1 VNQQCKLQWKQW
13 LKETKCP
20 TSIRAAAAKFD
31 ILYPT
36 LRKHIIKGTATK
48 LLGCLRRTF
57 PMQPIRTKFS
67 ICGHVKGWQ
76 RSSNFGRNWPILDKT
91 GVAQV
96 TGSAFFL
103 FGKPDDLST
112 TSHRPISIKFCHETY
127 FDFRGHFTPK
137 SEIENRSNRHLN
149 QKRLHVTECTAEIL
163 FTPYKT
169 LKMYLQ
175 VTNLQPRGYIAKW
188 FRFFHVTV
196 ERPKRCLPAP
206 QVSCDF
212 W

>member
-57 PMQPIRTKFS
+57 PMQPIRTKFN

-76 RSSNFGRNWPILDKT
+76 RSSNFGRNWPILDKM

-96 TGSAFFL
+96 TGSAFFFCL
-103 FGKPDDLST
+103 VNQTIYRQLRIGRFPSNFVTKRIST
-112 TSHRPISIKFCHETY
+112 LGVILLQNL
-127 FDFRGHFTPK
+127 K
-137 SEIENRSNRHLN
+137 SKIG
-149 QKRLHVTECTAEIL
+149 QTGT
-163 FTPYKT
+163 
-169 LKMYLQ
+169 
-175 VTNLQPRGYIAKW
+175 
-188 FRFFHVTV
+188 
-196 ERPKRCLPAP
+196 
-206 QVSCDF
+206 
-212 W
+212 